1 MRCLWIMFVTA
12 VCFLFLLKLKWPKNK
27 NIYDDLTHN
36 MMPFIKKVNG
46 KPSCMSLSKWPPS
59 CATPPS
65 SPSSSYA
72 PASNT
77 ASHDNH
83 EKINSWVSFTF
94 LWVWSSATNSLEDLF
109 FTFSGEYFTDKP
121 CCIAL
126 RCWLAHPSLFY
137 SSHLKWNT
145 FFIIITYITTVTVIA
160 IIQKRTLLTKQHLHY
175 NSYITYNTVLRQ
187 Q

>member
-46 KPSCMSLSKWPPS
+46 KPSCISLSKWPPS

-77 ASHDNH
+77 ATHDNH
-83 EKINSWVSFTF
+83 EKINSCVSFTF
-94 LWVWSSATNSLEDLF
+94 QYGYGAPLGGLRPRSSAMKRPLR
-109 FTFSGEYFTDKP
+109 TF
-121 CCIAL
+121 AL
-126 RCWLAHPSLFY
+126 IVSAHPYCARKSTCHAM
-137 SSHLKWNT
+137 SRHDRARAKC
-145 FFIIITYITTVTVIA
+145 
-160 IIQKRTLLTKQHLHY
+160 
-175 NSYITYNTVLRQ
+175 
-187 Q
+187 

>member
-1 MRCLWIMFVTA
+1 
-12 VCFLFLLKLKWPKNK
+12 
-27 NIYDDLTHN
+27 
-36 MMPFIKKVNG
+36 
-46 KPSCMSLSKWPPS
+46 MSLPTYHLEHGRHVARLHRRHRRARPRAIPLAMITMRKSIHGS
-59 CATPPS
+59 LLLF
-65 SPSSSYA
+65 YGYGA
-72 PASNT
+72 PLLT
-77 ASHDNH
+77 VW
-83 EKINSWVSFTF
+83 KTF
-94 LWVWSSATNSLEDLF
+94 F
-109 FTFSGEYFTDKP
+109 FTFSGEYFTDKS